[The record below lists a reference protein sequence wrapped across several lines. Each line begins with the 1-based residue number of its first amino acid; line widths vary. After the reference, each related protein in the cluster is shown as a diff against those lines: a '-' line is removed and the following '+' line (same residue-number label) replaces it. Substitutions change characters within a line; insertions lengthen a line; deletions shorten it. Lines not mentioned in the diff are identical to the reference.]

1 MKSTVEEIRRRFDKD
16 VERFSNLQTGQSA
29 AIDAP
34 VMMEL
39 IAKAAAAINPE
50 ATHLLDIGCG
60 AGNYSLKLLQY
71 LPGLNVDLVDLS
83 QLMLN
88 RAAERTAGE
97 TTGKIM
103 TIQADIR
110 SLSLQRERY
119 DVITAAAV
127 LHHLRTDDEWNQV
140 CKKIYHALK
149 PGGSFWISDL
159 ITHSTSAIQNMMWE
173 RYGKYLEE
181 LKDKDY
187 RDQVFSY
194 IDKEDTPRSLIYQLD
209 LLRNTGFRKVEI
221 LHKNS
226 NFAAFGG
233 IKEY

>member
-71 LPGLNVDLVDLS
+71 LPGLNIDLVDLS
-83 QLMLN
+83 QSMLN
-88 RAAERTAGE
+88 RASERTAGE

-110 SLSLQRERY
+110 RLSLERERY

-127 LHHLRTDDEWNQV
+127 LHHLRTHDEWKQV
-140 CKKIYHALK
+140 SKKIYHALK

-159 ITHSTSAIQNMMWE
+159 ITHSTSAIQKMMWQ

-194 IDKEDTPRSLIYQLD
+194 IEKEDTPRPLIYQLD
-209 LLRNTGFRKVEI
+209 LLQDTGFSVEI

-233 IKEY
+233 IKAN